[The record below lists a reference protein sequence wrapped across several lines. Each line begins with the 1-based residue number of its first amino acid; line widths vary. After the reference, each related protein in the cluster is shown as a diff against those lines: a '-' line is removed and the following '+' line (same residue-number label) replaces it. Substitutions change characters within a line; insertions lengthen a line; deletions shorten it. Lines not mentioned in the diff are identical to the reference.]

1 MGVNIPVEAL
11 RRTILSKDTNNFKK
25 TENLLTDLIRGF
37 IPKYLTNKLEK
48 KIKGNNNKRNI
59 MRIIINGL
67 QEGFYQ
73 YNIWKSKCKRW
84 QLWQDLEKINIKKSN
99 PK

>member
-1 MGVNIPVEAL
+1 MCHSLSNTWDYIVETTLKNTEKKIKKYLGVNIPVEAL
-11 RRTILSKDTNNFKK
+11 RRTILSKDTNNYKK
-25 TENLLTDLIRGF
+25 TGNLLTDLVRGF

-67 QEGFYQ
+67 QEGFY
-73 YNIWKSKCKRW
+73 
-84 QLWQDLEKINIKKSN
+84 
-99 PK
+99 